1 VTLAD
6 VNVLLAAFFSDHP
19 HHTQC
24 ATWLH
29 DEVNA
34 GAAFGVS
41 PQVLSSVLRLA
52 THPRVRA
59 TPATLAE
66 TLTFTEAVLSA
77 PNAVVV
83 QPGAQHWR
91 LFTDLLQQ
99 TKAKANLVPD
109 AWFAAL
115 AIEHACTWVTLDRD
129 YGRFRGLR
137 VETP

>member
-1 VTLAD
+1 MTLAD
-6 VNVLLAAFFSDHP
+6 VNVLLAAFFPDHP
-19 HHTQC
+19 HHARC
-24 ATWLH
+24 SAWLQN
-29 DEVNA
+29 EANA

-59 TPATLAE
+59 TPATTSE
-66 TLTFTEAVLSA
+66 TLAFAEALMGA
-77 PNAVVV
+77 PGAVVV

-91 LFTDLLQQ
+91 LFTSLIQQ

-129 YGRFRGLR
+129 YARFKGLR